1 MHGARPISQR
11 HRALKRA
18 APRLSTVGSAGFD
31 IGGIGPAA
39 LAIAPDEFANRRRQL
54 MQMAGD
60 DAVMLVAA
68 APERMRN
75 ADAAWP
81 YRQDSDFHYLT
92 GFPEPAAVLALLPGR
107 QHGEAVLFCRERDPV
122 YERWHGES
130 IGTERAVTEFGM
142 DDAFPIEDIDDILPG
157 MIEGRARVYCHFGSV
172 PEFDARLLDWMRR
185 LRQLRG
191 GGVVPKEFVA
201 LGHLLHD
208 LRLYKSR
215 AELKLMRA
223 SAAVAVDAHLAALQV
238 AVPGRREYEVEA
250 ELLRAMRSRGAV
262 SAFAPTVAA
271 GANACVM
278 HYQSNRA
285 VLREGE
291 LLLIDAGAE
300 LDCYASDISRTFPV
314 GGRYSREQRALYEV
328 VLAAQLAAIDEVR
341 PGLPFNASHTA
352 AVRVLAEGLCQL
364 GLLRGS
370 ADAAIADESYKR
382 FFPAKT
388 GHWLGM
394 DVHDVGDY
402 RVGGESRV
410 LEPNMVL
417 TVEPGLY
424 IAPDDYSVAERWRG
438 IGIRIEDDV
447 AVTRDGHE
455 VLTERM
461 PKEAEAIEALLAAR
475 STG

>member
-1 MHGARPISQR
+1 MRHGRCAGARQ
-11 HRALKRA
+11 RALIPLA
-18 APRLSTVGSAGFD
+18 ASPVA
-31 IGGIGPAA
+31 PAA
-39 LAIAPDEFANRRRQL
+39 VESAAIGVDEYARRRRQL
-54 MQMAGD
+54 MQMAGE
-60 DAVMLVAA
+60 DAVLLVAA

-81 YRQDSDFHYLT
+81 YRQDSDFHYLS
-92 GFPEPAAVLALLPGR
+92 GFPEPEAVLALLPGR
-107 QHGEAVLFCRERDPV
+107 RHGEVVLFCRERDPAH
-122 YERWHGES
+122 ERWHGES
-130 IGTERAVTEFGM
+130 IGSERAVAGYGV

-157 MIEGRARVYCHFGSV
+157 MIEGRARVYCHFGRE
-172 PEFDARLLDWMRR
+172 PEFDARLLGWMRR

-191 GGVVPKEFVA
+191 GGVVPKEFVS

-223 SAAVAVDAHLAALQV
+223 SAAIAVEAHLAALRI
-238 AVPGRREYEVEA
+238 ATPGSHEYEVEA
-250 ELLRAMRSRGAV
+250 ELFRVMRGRGAV
-262 SAFAPTVAA
+262 PAFAPTVAG

-278 HYQSNRA
+278 HYQKNRA
-285 VLREGE
+285 VLRAGD

-300 LDCYASDISRTFPV
+300 VDCYASDISRSFPV

-341 PGLPFNASHTA
+341 PGRAFGAAHAA
-352 AVRVLAEGLCQL
+352 AVQVLAEGLCML
-364 GLLRGS
+364 GLLKGS
-370 ADAAIADESYKR
+370 AEAAVAEGSYRR

-388 GHWLGM
+388 GHWLGL

-402 RVGGESRV
+402 RVDGESRL
-410 LEPNMVL
+410 LEAGMVL

-424 IAPDDYSVAERWRG
+424 VAADDLSVAERWRG

-447 AVTRDGHE
+447 LVTRAGNE
-455 VLTERM
+455 VLTAAM
-461 PKEAEAIEALLAAR
+461 PKDADAIEALLAAR
-475 STG
+475 